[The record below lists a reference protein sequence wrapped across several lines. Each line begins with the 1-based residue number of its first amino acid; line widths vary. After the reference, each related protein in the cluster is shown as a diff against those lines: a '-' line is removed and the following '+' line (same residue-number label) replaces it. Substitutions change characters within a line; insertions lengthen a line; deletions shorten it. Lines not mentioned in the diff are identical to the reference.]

1 MVGGLATW
9 KRIVFA
15 ERNYQRIYCTPA
27 PISPGWVT
35 IFGSVNYISL
45 QPATQVIPP

>member
-1 MVGGLATW
+1 MVSGLATW

-15 ERNYQRIYCTPA
+15 ERNYQRIYSTPA
-27 PISPGWVT
+27 PISP
-35 IFGSVNYISL
+35 GSVNYISL